1 MKCGCLFGCLDK
13 IFLGHFV
20 RPLFNGKN
28 DAGTIRD
35 GLTNTVVTAGVVGA
49 LVFSLTLEA
58 AMNST
63 PDGYFYATTAS
74 FCWYASSGNA
84 CWSIISSTLA
94 AVALAITPE
103 ERINIIGKKLLYCW
117 VIPFETTMFSVA
129 FMGLGMWMDAE
140 RGRESFL
147 QETYNWTGNDA
158 FATLKHGGIV
168 IWSVRLFVLFTS
180 LVGFVMTFVLL
191 CCGERVENVTGIEAE
206 SMNGEI
212 QNKEV
217 DEQKSTTKV
226 APADE

>member
-1 MKCGCLFGCLDK
+1 MTGCMLGCLDK

-20 RPLFNGKN
+20 RPLFNGNN

-63 PDGYFYATTAS
+63 PNGNFYATTAS

-84 CWSIISSTLA
+84 CWSILSSTLA

-140 RGRESFL
+140 RGRETYL
-147 QETYNWTGNDA
+147 LDNYNWTGTDA
-158 FATLKHGGIV
+158 FTTFKHGGIV
-168 IWSVRLFVLFTS
+168 IWSVRLFMLFTFT
-180 LVGFVMTFVLL
+180 VGSTMAFVMF
-191 CCGERVENVTGIEAE
+191 CCGERVERATGIEAQ
-206 SMNGEI
+206 SMDEAI

-217 DEQKSTTKV
+217 DEQKSTVKV
-226 APADE
+226 VPADE